1 MPLTLTLTTPLTTE
15 EKLILSGVASAEAT
29 SSGDTV
35 TTPTVPVVNNFPLTA
50 AGLPDIL
57 NATKPSPENSE
68 ILMLN
73 GKVTGAPYLV
83 DNTGGVWT
91 LTINA
96 AGLGV
101 AFIDSTQIG
110 GGGAGQGIDQ
120 LIVRTGLVFCVLV
133 GGQVQ
138 LWNPSEGSLY
148 GATLPAAFTTPAT
161 ATTPA
166 LPALPALPATPAVMG
181 GTSGTVINCGA
192 GQTLATITAGI
203 NAAAAGDKVQVAKA
217 AYNEALPE
225 LCVPIMLD
233 LGGSTLSGTGLTASL
248 AGGGLG
254 LIVPNAP
261 GCIVQNGTI
270 TGVAMDQTCGQMTA
284 AVRPNGGCSY
294 LETNDLTC
302 TANQIGFASGGYP
315 IVWIDN
321 GSTLHNNGLGDA
333 AGSTHN
339 AYFSTAPGAQTTLNN
354 TTSVIDPTAPGP
366 LGLLQGHAIKCRQE
380 HGIIVNGGTFAAP
393 LATIFDIPDGSTTP
407 VQLNGATLSKTAT
420 DGNHAIL
427 GYAMESQTNGLD
439 GVIINGGTINACCAS
454 PLWQGTG
461 GTITIDTNVVLTG
474 NSISAAG
481 VTVSA

>member
-1 MPLTLTLTTPLTTE
+1 MPVTVTFTTPLTTE
-15 EKLILSGVASAEAT
+15 DKLILGGVTAAEGAT
-29 SSGDTV
+29 IGT
-35 TTPTVPVVNNFPLTA
+35 TAATPTVPVTNNFPLTT
-50 AGLPDIL
+50 AGLPDIV

-68 ILMLN
+68 ILVLN
-73 GKVTGAPYLV
+73 GKVTGDPYLI

-96 AGLGV
+96 DGLGV

-138 LWNPSEGSLY
+138 LWNPSQGSLY
-148 GATLPAAFTTPAT
+148 GAALPAAFTTAAT

-166 LPALPALPATPAVMG
+166 LPALPVLPAVPAVMG
-181 GTSGTVINCGA
+181 GTSGNVINCGT

-203 NAAAAGDKVQVAKA
+203 NAAAAGDKVQVATGT
-217 AYNEALPE
+217 YNEALPE
-225 LCVPIMLD
+225 MCVPMMLD
-233 LGGSTLSGTGLTASL
+233 LGGSTLSGTGLTANL

-261 GCIVQNGTI
+261 GCVVQNGTI
-270 TGVAMDQTCGQMTA
+270 TGVAMDQTSGQMTA

-294 LETNDLTC
+294 LETNHLTC
-302 TANQIGFASGGYP
+302 KANQNGFASGGFT

-321 GSTLHNNGLGDA
+321 SSTLHNNGLGDA

-339 AYFSTAPGAQTTLNN
+339 AYFSTAPGAQTTLND
-354 TTSVIDPTAPGP
+354 TTSIIDPTASGP

-380 HGIIVNGGTFAAP
+380 HGLIVNGGTYAAP
-393 LATIFDIPDGSTTP
+393 QATIFDIPDGSTTP
-407 VQLNGATLSKTAT
+407 VQLNGATLNKTAT

-439 GVIINGGTINACCAS
+439 GVIINGGTVNALCTS

-461 GTITIDTNVVLTG
+461 GTITLDANVVLTG
-474 NSISAAG
+474 NPIVATGISAA
-481 VTVSA
+481 T